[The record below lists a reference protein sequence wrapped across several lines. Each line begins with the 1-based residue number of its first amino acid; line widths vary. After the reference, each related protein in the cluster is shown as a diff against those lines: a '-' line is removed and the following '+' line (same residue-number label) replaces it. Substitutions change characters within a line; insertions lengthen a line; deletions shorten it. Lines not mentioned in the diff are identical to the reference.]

1 MVFTKKGIIFDY
13 IYPKIKGNVVR
24 SPELNK
30 LYDFFNT
37 IDILS
42 FEEIS
47 RSFAQEQFK
56 SEFELSYASDTIKQK
71 IENYNTKYS
80 FKLKFNNYIV
90 SVNIFSEGKV
100 VNDNFIYELK
110 KYIQFTLSIHPVK
123 TNITINYHLSD
134 EKKMVKKGILTT
146 NEVNSGS
153 CMIKNDHSIINI
165 WRKEEILKVT
175 VHELFHALRHDNYN
189 DNETIIEH
197 FTSKYGIH
205 SSKINT
211 HEAYTEIWAN
221 LINCFLISQKYNGNN
236 KKIFRELVTIERF
249 YSIFQAQK
257 VLFNSLTKKGLNI
270 DKETNVTAYFLI
282 RAELYQRLNAFLKFC
297 RLQNGKY
304 VKIENSEKWLKFL
317 ESKSKIK
324 KNTIF
329 KNRRSYLYKNLRMT
343 ILELDLLH

>member
-1 MVFTKKGIIFDY
+1 MVFTKKGIIYDY
-13 IYPKIKGNVVR
+13 IYPKIKGNILR

-30 LYDFFNT
+30 LYNFFNT

-47 RSFAQEQFK
+47 RSFTQEKFK
-56 SEFELSYASDTIKQK
+56 SDFELSYASDTIKQK

-110 KYIQFTLSIHPVK
+110 KYIQFTLSIHPIK

-134 EKKMVKKGILTT
+134 EKKMVKKGILTK

-175 VHELFHALRHDNYN
+175 SLVEGA
-189 DNETIIEH
+189 
-197 FTSKYGIH
+197 GGC
-205 SSKINT
+205 
-211 HEAYTEIWAN
+211 
-221 LINCFLISQKYNGNN
+221 CFIA
-236 KKIFRELVTIERF
+236 F
-249 YSIFQAQK
+249 
-257 VLFNSLTKKGLNI
+257 SLTTSFK
-270 DKETNVTAYFLI
+270 
-282 RAELYQRLNAFLKFC
+282 AFK
-297 RLQNGKY
+297 
-304 VKIENSEKWLKFL
+304 V
-317 ESKSKIK
+317 
-324 KNTIF
+324 
-329 KNRRSYLYKNLRMT
+329 
-343 ILELDLLH
+343 

>member
-1 MVFTKKGIIFDY
+1 MRAEIKEYLKTVLDRIQNYQNNASGVQHNQHIIDLPYLNEFIKIHINNLGDPFY
-13 IYPKIKGNVVR
+13 TPKIPLDPHSFPEERKVVKLFAEFLQLD
-24 SPELNK
+24 PEQIWG
-30 LYDFFNT
+30 YC
-37 IDILS
+37 S
-42 FEEIS
+42 S
-47 RSFAQEQFK
+47 CG
-56 SEFELSYASDTIKQK
+56 
-71 IENYNTKYS
+71 
-80 FKLKFNNYIV
+80 
-90 SVNIFSEGKV
+90 SEG
-100 VNDNFIYELK
+100 N
-110 KYIQFTLSIHPVK
+110 LSGVR
-123 TNITINYHLSD
+123 Y
-134 EKKMVKKGILTT
+134 G
-146 NEVNSGS
+146 
-153 CMIKNDHSIINI
+153 
-165 WRKEEILKVT
+165 REI
-175 VHELFHALRHDNYN
+175 
-189 DNETIIEH
+189 
-197 FTSKYGIH
+197 
-205 SSKINT
+205 
-211 HEAYTEIWAN
+211 
-221 LINCFLISQKYNGNN
+221 ISQKYNGNN